1 MDHGFLE
8 TLKDSI
14 GAAGMGLAGATGT
27 RMIWVGYQLRAG
39 DRRIV
44 AAWLAFEL
52 LIAVVM
58 GLSALGVAEWFEL
71 TPWQTFALA
80 GAFGW
85 LGPKGIEA
93 LVVRWLDRVA
103 PKPKKEDGK

>member
-8 TLKDSI
+8 NLKDGI
-14 GAAGMGLAGATGT
+14 GAVGTGLAGATGF
-27 RMIWVGYQLRAG
+27 RLVWVGYQLRAG

-52 LIAVVM
+52 FIAVVM
-58 GLSALGVAEWFEL
+58 GLAALGVAEWFEL
-71 TPWQTFALA
+71 TTWQTFALA

-93 LVVRWLDRVA
+93 LVLRWLDRVA
-103 PKPKKEDGK
+103 PKRETGK